1 MSAKA
6 RNDKSHWGLDKVSTK
21 AYIIGSDI
29 AFEKDDWSAQYNL
42 Y

>member
-1 MSAKA
+1 M
-6 RNDKSHWGLDKVSTK
+6 NTEHLVYNK

-29 AFEKDDWSAQYNL
+29 AFEKDDWSTQYNL